1 MYPYMPIFLQD
12 HINFIIAQHTYYCL
26 LLQFSYFRRDDV
38 FNFCRKLMSLPY
50 LPAPH
55 IIPAFQMLIQGVDD
69 PVLMKLVDYVRKT
82 WITGTVY
89 QITSW
94 CVFGQPIRT
103 NNDVEVTL
111 LPIQIKLVSE
121 GKLPRYERQ
130 QFHTNSASIMQL
142 WDQYSNKDVTTTQ
155 LLKRCG
161 RINGPVL
168 DH

>member
-1 MYPYMPIFLQD
+1 M
-12 HINFIIAQHTYYCL
+12 L
-26 LLQFSYFRRDDV
+26 LLRYPNGGCPDV
-38 FNFCRKLMSLPY
+38 DGERFPEWINTSLPN
-50 LPAPH
+50 P
-55 IIPAFQMLIQGVDD
+55 IQGVDD

-82 WITGTVY
+82 WITSTVY

-130 QFHTNSASIMQL
+130 QFRTNSASIMQL

-155 LLKRCG
+155 LLKICG

-168 DH
+168 DHWTSQTFCSAYIDINM

>member
-1 MYPYMPIFLQD
+1 MDNVHIMVDKRCTDTGGYQGYYYDIPMEVVPTWTEKDFL
-12 HINFIIAQHTYYCL
+12 NE
-26 LLQFSYFRRDDV
+26 S
-38 FNFCRKLMSLPY
+38 
-50 LPAPH
+50 
-55 IIPAFQMLIQGVDD
+55 IPAFQMLIQGVDD

-82 WITGTVY
+82 WITSTVY

-130 QFHTNSASIMQL
+130 QFRTNSASIMQL

-155 LLKRCG
+155 FLKICG

>member
-82 WITGTVY
+82 SINSTVY

-94 CVFGQPIRT
+94 CVIGQPIRT
-103 NNDVEVTL
+103 NNDVEDGIV
-111 LPIQIKLVSE
+111 VSTRRHMTRHHHFMIWQHFYM
-121 GKLPRYERQ
+121 LRPLSYRYR
-130 QFHTNSASIMQL
+130 
-142 WDQYSNKDVTTTQ
+142 
-155 LLKRCG
+155 
-161 RINGPVL
+161 
-168 DH
+168 